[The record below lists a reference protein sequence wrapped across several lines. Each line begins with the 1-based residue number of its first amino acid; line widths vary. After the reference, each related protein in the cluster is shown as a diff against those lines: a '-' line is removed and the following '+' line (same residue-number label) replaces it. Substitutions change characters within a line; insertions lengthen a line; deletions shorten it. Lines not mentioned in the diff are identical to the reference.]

1 MLSRRLRGMEQ
12 RTIYLSLLFLFL
24 VVGVELWVFSL
35 EHKNR
40 VKAFRIHILVVFQTL
55 IFLAVRYIWK
65 RVTYLLLSKE
75 LLSFSTLIKVVLF
88 IILGLALST
97 FVIVVFWS
105 LQPDPRFVAIVSS
118 TCLGLVVMLTT
129 AMLLVDLISF
139 PLRRLFFQNL
149 SRDPKNK
156 TEMKIRMLLSLIG
169 AFVLIYAG
177 SIGASTLK
185 VEKIE
190 IPVKGL
196 DPRLKGTTIVHLSD
210 LHLGPFNGRT
220 ALKNL
225 LAEVNKLDANVVVI
239 TGDLVDS
246 TVAAM
251 QEIVKPLTS
260 IKSRHGVYYCTGE
273 YRMVIALS
281 WL

>member
-1 MLSRRLRGMEQ
+1 
-12 RTIYLSLLFLFL
+12 
-24 VVGVELWVFSL
+24 
-35 EHKNR
+35 
-40 VKAFRIHILVVFQTL
+40 
-55 IFLAVRYIWK
+55 
-65 RVTYLLLSKE
+65 
-75 LLSFSTLIKVVLF
+75 
-88 IILGLALST
+88 
-97 FVIVVFWS
+97 
-105 LQPDPRFVAIVSS
+105 
-118 TCLGLVVMLTT
+118 MLTT
-129 AMLLVDLISF
+129 AMLLVDIISF

-177 SIGASTLK
+177 SVGASTLK

-225 LAEVNKLDANVVVI
+225 LAEVNKLDANLVVI

-251 QEIVKPLTS
+251 KEIVKPLTS

-273 YRMVIALS
+273 DRKVIVLS